1 LGLRVALDPRFCSC
15 HGGNRN
21 VEWLLRSQNPDGNWG
36 APESYDQQRSPGV
49 VTVLAWHYRAGKPD
63 PRIAQAVRRYCQFL
77 LVPANSRAYGVKQLV
92 RTSGFVGLA
101 VADLLQP
108 GVTF

>member
-1 LGLRVALDPRFCSC
+1 MPC
-15 HGGNRN
+15 
-21 VEWLLRSQNPDGNWG
+21 VEWLLRTQNPDGSWG
-36 APESYDQQRSPGV
+36 APQSYDQQRSPGV
-49 VTVLAWHYRAGKPD
+49 VTMLVWHYRAAKPD
-63 PRIAQAVRRYCQFL
+63 PRIARAVRRYCQFL
-77 LVPANSRAYGVKQLV
+77 LTPANSRAYGVKQLV